1 MTAHL
6 TPQTDPRHALLFAP
20 LRIGPVTTPN
30 RFYQVPHCTGIA
42 DRAPSDVAAM
52 REMKAMGGW
61 GVVCTENIEISA
73 DADISPYPALRFSND
88 DDIVRQARMADLVHR
103 HGALAGAELAHM
115 GLYSANRTS
124 RMTSIGPSSRLLIE
138 ATEPVQARAMDKSDI
153 RALRRDHKAA
163 ALRAKAA
170 GFDIIYVYASHN
182 LSIASQFLARR
193 FNDRGDDYGGS
204 LENRARLLRELLQDT
219 QEAVGDRCA
228 VALRFAVEEFL
239 GPDGLTYD
247 GEGRDVVELLKDLP
261 DLWDVNLSDWS
272 NDSQTSRFAAEGYQ
286 EAYVSFVKTVTG
298 KPVVGVGRFTSPDAM
313 ADQIRRG
320 ILDLIGAARPSIAD
334 PFLPQKIADGRSE
347 DIRECIGCNI
357 CLSCENSF
365 VPIRCT
371 QNPTMMEE
379 GRKLWHPE
387 VMRPRSA
394 DERVLIIGGGPAG
407 LEAAMSLGRRGYTV
421 ALAEAEATMGGR
433 VSREARLPG
442 LAAWGRV
449 RDYRLGQLGKLATVS
464 LYPASRM
471 ETADILEFGAGR
483 VVIATGA
490 HWRRAPMGRDGRG
503 ALQLDESILTP
514 DDIMAGLRPSGHVLV
529 HDTEGGYI
537 GGLIAEAMR
546 VAGAEVTFS
555 TPALSHSGFLALT
568 LEQGRALTRLT
579 GLGVRLVPA
588 HDLAGFQNGHAR
600 LRCVLGGATMEIA
613 ADHLVLVADRIPTD
627 GLARDLLSIPERLTA
642 AGILSV
648 NLIGDCLAPGLIA
661 HAVYAGHHLAQSF

>member
-1 MTAHL
+1 MSAQL
-6 TPQTDPRHALLFAP
+6 TPQTDPRHALLFQP
-20 LRIGPVTTPN
+20 LRIGPVTAPN

-42 DRAPSDVAAM
+42 DRAPDDVAAM

-73 DADISPYPALRFSND
+73 DADISPYPALRFSSD
-88 DDIVRQARMADLVHR
+88 SDIPRQARMADLVHR
-103 HGALAGAELAHM
+103 HGALVGAELAHM

-124 RMTSIGPSSRLLIE
+124 RLASIGPSSRLLIE
-138 ATEPVQARAMDKSDI
+138 AVEPVQARAMDKADI
-153 RALRRDHKAA
+153 RALRQDHRAA

-170 GFDIIYVYASHN
+170 GFDIVYVYASHN
-182 LSIASQFLARR
+182 LSIASHFLARR
-193 FNDRGDDYGGS
+193 FNDRGDEYGGS
-204 LENRARLLRELLQDT
+204 LENRARLLRELLEDT

-239 GPDGLTYD
+239 GPDGLTHD

-272 NDSQTSRFAAEGYQ
+272 NDSQTSRFSSEGYQ
-286 EAYVSFVKTVTG
+286 ESYVGFVRKITG
-298 KPVVGVGRFTSPDAM
+298 KPVVGVGRFTSPDTM

-334 PFLPQKIADGRSE
+334 PFLPRKIAEGRSD

-394 DERVLIIGGGPAG
+394 EDSVLIIGGGPAG
-407 LEAAMSLGRRGYTV
+407 LEAAMSLGRRGYDVT
-421 ALAEAEATMGGR
+421 LAEAEASLGGR
-433 VSREARLPG
+433 VSREALLPG
-442 LAAWGRV
+442 LSAWGRV
-449 RDYRLGQLGKLATVS
+449 RDYRLGQLAKMANVS

-471 ETADILEFGAGR
+471 ESADILGFGAGR
-483 VVIATGA
+483 VVFATGA
-490 HWRRAPMGRDGRG
+490 HWRREPVGRG
-503 ALQLDESILTP
+503 GRAALLLDGPILTP
-514 DDIMAGLRPSGHVLV
+514 DDILSGHRPVGNVLV

-537 GGLIAEAMR
+537 GGLIAEALR
-546 VAGAEVTFS
+546 TAGADVTFS

-568 LEQGRALTRLT
+568 LEQSRALSRLIA
-579 GLGVRLVPA
+579 LGVNLIAA
-588 HDLAGFQNGHAR
+588 HDLAGFQSGCANLHSTLGAAR
-600 LRCVLGGATMEIA
+600 VDIPAN
-613 ADHLVLVADRIPTD
+613 HLVLVADRIPED
-627 GLARDLLSIPERLTA
+627 RLARDLLSMPNRLQA
-642 AGILSV
+642 SGILSV
-648 NLIGDCLAPGLIA
+648 DRIGDCYAPGLIA
-661 HAVYAGHHLAQSF
+661 HAVYAGHQLAQSF